1 MFMTE
6 AYKILFI
13 FCSPENVIKNSETM
27 NNVIYDITLDQRVK
41 ITYILILNYETRWNI
56 LSKHSAKKF
65 FFR

>member
-1 MFMTE
+1 LDAYQHIFTAICHSMFMTE

-41 ITYILILNYETRWNI
+41 ITYILILNYETR
-56 LSKHSAKKF
+56 
-65 FFR
+65 